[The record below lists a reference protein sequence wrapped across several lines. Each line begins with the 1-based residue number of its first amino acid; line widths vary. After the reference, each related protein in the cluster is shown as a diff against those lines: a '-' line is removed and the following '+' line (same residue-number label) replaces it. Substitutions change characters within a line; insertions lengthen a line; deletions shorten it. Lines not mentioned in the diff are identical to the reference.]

1 MSIMSTKLK
10 VVALAVLLGTATV
23 AAAQSPSQV
32 PTYGAVAVA
41 DSTSA
46 QTPSRAQ
53 TFADQL
59 QQYQNLSSTASGTY
73 TFHPAPRLSNR
84 PQDPVGNESF
94 AQRFAD
100 MQAESSNDND
110 MWQETQPTFS
120 AKAADPEGKEPFAQR
135 FAEMQAASSNS
146 GEWSFHP
153 GANVPTDEAN
163 STLVI
168 AKPITHPAQPPVVA
182 SQK

>member
-23 AAAQSPSQV
+23 AAAQ
-32 PTYGAVAVA
+32 
-41 DSTSA
+41 
-46 QTPSRAQ
+46 TPSRAQ

-59 QQYQNLSSTASGTY
+59 QQYQNLSSTTAGTY
-73 TFHPAPRLSNR
+73 TFHPAPTFSNKA
-84 PQDPVGNESF
+84 QDPVGNESF

-110 MWQETQPTFS
+110 MWQETQPTLS
-120 AKAADPEGKEPFAQR
+120 AKAADPVGKQNFAQE
-135 FAEMQAASSNS
+135 FAQMQAASSNS
-146 GEWSFHP
+146 GEWAFHP